1 MPMSLDAGQMSLERL
16 RIISIVIMAIAVIV
30 GLAMAFMDVF
40 EDYAQI
46 VMVIGISIGLAIQVY
61 MLHVRRR

>member
-1 MPMSLDAGQMSLERL
+1 MPMSLDAGQISLGRL
-16 RIISIVIMAIAVIV
+16 RIISIVIMAISVIV

-46 VMVIGISIGLAIQVY
+46 VMIIGISIGLAIQVY
-61 MLHVRRR
+61 MLHVQRR

>member
-1 MPMSLDAGQMSLERL
+1 MPMSLDAGQMLLERL

-61 MLHVRRR
+61 MLHVQRR

>member
-1 MPMSLDAGQMSLERL
+1 MPMSLDAGQMLLEKI
-16 RIISIVIMAIAVIV
+16 RIISIVIMTIAVIV

-46 VMVIGISIGLAIQVY
+46 VMVIGISIGLAIQAY
-61 MLHVRRR
+61 MLHVQRR

>member
-1 MPMSLDAGQMSLERL
+1 MSSDAGQMSLERL